1 MRVIRALTTL
11 SAAALAAVFPAS
23 GAAADET
30 HTNSH
35 NGGFTVLSIGQIDDP
50 AEDVLEHATI
60 FGETNMIEGAEPPEA
75 PEPAE
80 APEAPD
86 APDTPDA
93 PDAPEPAE
101 APEAPDAPDTP
112 EAPETPEAPDTA

>member
-1 MRVIRALTTL
+1 MKATHTLTVL
-11 SAAALAAVFPAS
+11 GAAVLAALLPAS

-60 FGETNMIEGAEPPEA
+60 FGETNMNEGAEPPEA
-75 PEPAE
+75 PE
-80 APEAPD
+80 APEA
-86 APDTPDA
+86 A
-93 PDAPEPAE
+93 EPS
-101 APEAPDAPDTP
+101 
-112 EAPETPEAPDTA
+112 ETPEAAETPDTA

>member
-1 MRVIRALTTL
+1 MKATRTLTVL
-11 SAAALAAVFPAS
+11 GAAVLAAVLPAT

-35 NGGFTVLSIGQIDDP
+35 NGGFSVLTIGQIDDP

-60 FGETNMIEGAEPPEA
+60 LGVTNMAEGAEPPEAPEAPEA

-80 APEAPD
+80 APEPPEA
-86 APDTPDA
+86 AE
-93 PDAPEPAE
+93 APEPAE
-101 APEAPDAPDTP
+101 AP
-112 EAPETPEAPDTA
+112 DTA

>member
-1 MRVIRALTTL
+1 MKATHTLTVLGTAVL
-11 SAAALAAVFPAS
+11 AALLPAT

-35 NGGFTVLSIGQIDDP
+35 NGGFTLLSIGQIDDP

-60 FGETNMIEGAEPPEA
+60 LGETHMNEGTEPAEA

-80 APEAPD
+80 AG
-86 APDTPDA
+86 
-93 PDAPEPAE
+93 
-101 APEAPDAPDTP
+101 
-112 EAPETPEAPDTA
+112 

>member
-1 MRVIRALTTL
+1 MKATYTLTVLGTAVL
-11 SAAALAAVFPAS
+11 AALLPAT

-35 NGGFTVLSIGQIDDP
+35 NGGFTLLSIGQIDDP

-60 FGETNMIEGAEPPEA
+60 FGETHMNEGAEPKEA

-80 APEAPD
+80 AV
-86 APDTPDA
+86 
-93 PDAPEPAE
+93 
-101 APEAPDAPDTP
+101 
-112 EAPETPEAPDTA
+112 

>member
-1 MRVIRALTTL
+1 MKVTHTLTALG
-11 SAAALAAVFPAS
+11 AAVLAAVLPAT

-35 NGGFTVLSIGQIDDP
+35 NGGFSVLTIGQIDDP

-75 PEPAE
+75 PEAPEAAE
-80 APEAPD
+80 APEP
-86 APDTPDA
+86 P
-93 PDAPEPAE
+93 E
-101 APEAPDAPDTP
+101 APEAAEAP
-112 EAPETPEAPDTA
+112 EAPETPEASDTA